1 MLSIDGNFSGDQL
14 KRILVTSSCA
24 SVVNTPYAGIYDESS
39 WNEGAITEV
48 MGKGKGASQ
57 LGKYRASKVLAEKGT
72 SRTLLDSG
80 TYPNNKQRIRS
91 AAWDFVSRN
100 HASIK
105 WDLTTI
111 CCPYIFGP
119 VLLDPLAKPTELTTS
134 MSFFYKAIFCKLA
147 VNGDMGSMQG
157 EWIDVRDLAEG
168 HARALEIPEAGG
180 ERFILSSGLWI
191 WQDWRTSP

>member
-72 SRTLLDSG
+72 SRTLLILVRIPITSNEYVQPHG
-80 TYPNNKQRIRS
+80 TLFPE
-91 AAWDFVSRN
+91 
-100 HASIK
+100 
-105 WDLTTI
+105 TTR
-111 CCPYIFGP
+111 
-119 VLLDPLAKPTELTTS
+119 
-134 MSFFYKAIFCKLA
+134 
-147 VNGDMGSMQG
+147 Q
-157 EWIDVRDLAEG
+157 
-168 HARALEIPEAGG
+168 
-180 ERFILSSGLWI
+180 
-191 WQDWRTSP
+191 